1 MRTVTTQINTITNIF
16 LASVA
21 ATSLWSTGFFGIGAI
36 GSLGAEIFTT
46 NEYWRRQKDL
56 FTGAALVSL
65 SILLG
70 TGFTKGTLTL
80 FGITDEDE

>member
-1 MRTVTTQINTITNIF
+1 MRTVTQINTIANIF

-46 NEYWRRQKDL
+46 NEYWRQQKNI
-56 FTGAALVSL
+56 FTGSALISL

-70 TGFTKGTLTL
+70 AGFTKVTLTL
-80 FGITDEDE
+80 FGVTDEDE